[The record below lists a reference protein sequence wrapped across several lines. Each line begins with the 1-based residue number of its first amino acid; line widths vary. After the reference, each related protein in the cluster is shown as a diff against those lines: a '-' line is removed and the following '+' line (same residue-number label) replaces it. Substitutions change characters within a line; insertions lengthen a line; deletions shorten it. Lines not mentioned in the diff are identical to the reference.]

1 MPHLVRQRETFA
13 AFLRE
18 NRNYFRFVASHQ
30 DVRLRAFRWV
40 AGGAT
45 GDMPP
50 PLRYPDDVMLTLS
63 DQVSPEVEIFD
74 AVAVAAELERLTHVH
89 AGNERELRLAV
100 SRQLKAAL
108 ARGRAA
114 VERLL
119 IADRHGR
126 RCAERLSLMQDE
138 IIRLLFE
145 FAIKHLYP
153 AQNPSEAER
162 MAIVATGGYGR
173 GVLAAGSDIDL
184 LFLLPYK
191 QTAWGES
198 VAETIL
204 YCLWDMGLKVGHA
217 TRSVN
222 ECIRQAKADMT
233 IRTSVLEARYLLG
246 DHKLYGELVARFDKE
261 VVQGTAAEF
270 VAAKLAE
277 REERHRRAGQS
288 RYLVEPN
295 VKDGKGGQRD
305 LHTLYWIAKYVYRVR
320 EREELIAHGVYDPR
334 EYRRFR
340 RCGDFLWAVRCHMHF
355 LTGRAEERLSFA
367 IQREIAVRLA
377 YTEHPGLR
385 DVERFMKHYFL
396 IAKDVGDLTA
406 ILCAKLE
413 DSQAKA
419 MPVLSRMMAKFRP
432 RARHT
437 LSETEDFVV
446 DYNRINVA
454 DENVFKRDPVN
465 LIRIFH
471 LAQKYNLAFHPD
483 AMHLATRSLKL
494 IDQTLRENEEANRL
508 FLQILTS
515 KNDGETVLRR
525 MNEAGVLGQFVPAFG
540 RIVAMMQFNMYHH
553 YTVDEHLLRCIG
565 VLADIEAA
573 RTEDTKLA
581 NELMRSIQPRHREL
595 LYVTLFL
602 HDIAKGRI
610 EDHSIAGAR
619 VARNLCPRLGFSPA
633 ETETVAWLIE
643 VHLVMSTVAQSRDL
657 SDRMTIENFSAVV
670 QSVERLKLLTILT
683 AADIKAVGPGVW
695 NGWKAQLIRTL
706 YYETEPV
713 LTGGFSEVNRAQ
725 RVAVAQ
731 AEFRGELAD
740 WTAAEVDAYIALHYP
755 AYWLKVDLPQ
765 KIAHARFLRSAAQ
778 AGRSLATSASF
789 PAARGVTELTVLAPD
804 HPWLLSIIAGA
815 CAVAGANIVDAQIFT
830 TTDGRALDT
839 ISVSRE
845 FELDDDEARRAAR
858 ITDSIEKA
866 LRGDLKLPEVV
877 AKRASAKAR
886 LKAFAVP
893 SEVTINNGWSNRY
906 TMVEVTGLDRPGLLF
921 ELTAT
926 LSKLS
931 LNIASAHVATFG
943 ERVVDVFYIT
953 DLFGAKITSATRQA
967 TIKRAL
973 IALLAPA
980 STMAE
985 RPAKG
990 AAAG

>member
-1 MPHLVRQRETFA
+1 MLILPETSREA
-13 AFLRE
+13 A
-18 NRNYFRFVASHQ
+18 
-30 DVRLRAFRWV
+30 
-40 AGGAT
+40 
-45 GDMPP
+45 
-50 PLRYPDDVMLTLS
+50 
-63 DQVSPEVEIFD
+63 IFD
-74 AVAVAAELERLTHVH
+74 AVAIAAELERLAEVH
-89 AGNERELRLAV
+89 AGNELELRLAV
-100 SRQLKAAL
+100 SRRLRAEL
-108 ARGRAA
+108 ARGRAEI
-114 VERLL
+114 ERLL
-119 IADRHGR
+119 LADRHGR
-126 RCAERLSLMQDE
+126 RCAERLSTMQDE
-138 IIRLLFE
+138 IVRVLFE

-162 MAIVATGGYGR
+162 MAVVATGGYGR
-173 GVLAAGSDIDL
+173 GVLAAGSDVDL

-217 TRSVN
+217 TRSVS
-222 ECIRQAKADMT
+222 ECIRAAKADMT
-233 IRTSVLEARYLLG
+233 IRTALLEARYLLG
-246 DHKLYGELVARFDKE
+246 DRKLYDEFMTRFDKE
-261 VVQGTAAEF
+261 VVQGTAAQF

-295 VKDGKGGQRD
+295 VKDGKGGLRD

-320 EREELIAHGVYDPR
+320 EREELIALGVYDPR

-355 LTGRAEERLSFA
+355 LAGRAEERLSFD
-367 IQREIAVRLA
+367 IQREIAVRLG

-413 DSQAKA
+413 NSHAKA
-419 MPVLSRMMAKFRP
+419 MPVLSRMMARFRP

-437 LSETEDFVV
+437 LSESEDFVV

-494 IDQTLRENEEANRL
+494 IDQPLRENDEANRL
-508 FLQILTS
+508 FLAILTS
-515 KNDGETVLRR
+515 KNDAETVLRR

-553 YTVDEHLLRCIG
+553 YTVDEHLVRCIG
-565 VLADIEAA
+565 ALSDIEAGRA
-573 RTEDTKLA
+573 EDAKFAT
-581 NELMRSIQPRHREL
+581 ELMRTIQPRHRDL
-595 LYVTLFL
+595 LYVALFL

-619 VARNLCPRLGFSPA
+619 IARNLCPWLGFSPA

-643 VHLVMSTVAQSRDL
+643 VHLVMSSVAQSRDL
-657 SDRMTIENFSAVV
+657 SDRMTIENFSAVI

-695 NGWKAQLIRTL
+695 NGWKAQLMRTL

-725 RVAVAQ
+725 RVALAQ
-731 AEFRGELAD
+731 AEFRAELTD
-740 WTAAEVDAYIALHYP
+740 WTAAELDGYIALHYP
-755 AYWLKVDLPQ
+755 AYWLKVDLPH
-765 KIAHARFLRSAAQ
+765 KVAHAQFLRSASQ
-778 AGRSLATSASF
+778 AGKSLATSVSF
-789 PAARGVTELTVLAPD
+789 AAARGVTELTVLAPD

-839 ISVSRE
+839 ISISRE
-845 FELDDDEARRAAR
+845 FELDADEARRAAR
-858 ITDSIEKA
+858 VTDSIEKA

-877 AKRASAKAR
+877 AKRETARAR
-886 LKAFAVP
+886 LKAFALLP
-893 SEVTINNGWSNRY
+893 EVNINNGWSNRY

-921 ELTAT
+921 ELTRT

-931 LNIASAHVATFG
+931 LNIGSAHVATFG
-943 ERVVDVFYIT
+943 ERVVDVFYVT
-953 DLFGAKITSATRQA
+953 DLFGAKITSPTRQA

-973 IALLAPA
+973 ISLLSPAPA
-980 STMAE
+980 TAAK
-985 RPAKG
+985 PAKT
-990 AAAG
+990 AAVG